1 LTRSRA
7 ATIFS
12 LLCFEMKREAVAK
25 FIIRLAR
32 ENESLGVAALH
43 RKAVAAFADPVLT
56 KSLDMA

>member
-1 LTRSRA
+1 
-7 ATIFS
+7 
-12 LLCFEMKREAVAK
+12 MKREAVAK